1 MIGALVLCLVLV
13 GLAIPGSGQAPS
25 SQKSTLVRDE
35 VIAGG
40 PQDFMEV
47 RHLVLRGSNRE
58 IGRALAAVASERHH
72 VKPARSSDRLRTRAR
87 NHFLERQYPILFE
100 RMRGV
105 ADFYGERLDNDSV
118 DFSALWYVKM
128 RPGCSVVYYPPGVTA
143 DNVGVVSRNNDYS
156 TGTLRG
162 GWPGPGE
169 LPAAARP
176 YLVEMHPD
184 RGYASLALCVG
195 D

>member
-1 MIGALVLCLVLV
+1 MRKRVAIIAGPIALLVLV
-13 GLAIPGSGQAPS
+13 GMSVGKPS
-25 SQKSTLVRDE
+25 QEPASIKHVLTRDR

-72 VKPARSSDRLRTRAR
+72 VKPASSSDRLRTRAR

-105 ADFYGERLDNDSV
+105 AEFYGERLDNDSLN
-118 DFSALWYVKM
+118 FSALWYVKM
-128 RPGCSVVYYPPGVTA
+128 RPGCSVV
-143 DNVGVVSRNNDYS
+143 
-156 TGTLRG
+156 
-162 GWPGPGE
+162 
-169 LPAAARP
+169 
-176 YLVEMHPD
+176 
-184 RGYASLALCVG
+184 
-195 D
+195 